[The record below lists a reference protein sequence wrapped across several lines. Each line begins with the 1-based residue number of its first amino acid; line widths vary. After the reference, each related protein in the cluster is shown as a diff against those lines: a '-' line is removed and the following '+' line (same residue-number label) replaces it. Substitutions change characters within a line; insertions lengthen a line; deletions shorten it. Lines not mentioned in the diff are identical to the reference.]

1 MPPDQAKDLRSSQF
15 GRRYANRN
23 KESVRSSCRPTTSWC
38 CTFGHMGEQR
48 NHFVRCRRARAGL
61 LVVAMVAAACGGSD
75 SADLSEPE
83 PTDAPSVEEDAGSVD
98 AQVDDQ
104 VDNDDSGGDVDAGG
118 GSVDVSGVDWAS
130 VDLTTIDWANIDM
143 DDVDLVAIEDN
154 PTVENISA
162 DDLALIQERLAASSG
177 SGTAT
182 LTIADR
188 MWQFEGFQCA
198 FESSGV
204 LNEGTT
210 LGTNILGE
218 ADGVRIQMQ
227 IDVYS
232 DGTAQFTM
240 DDIEDFENPAFSYLE
255 TTDIAVTVDG
265 DTVRAAGE
273 VTDQASAN
281 FDVVAMSFEGECGPG
296 SLR

>member
-1 MPPDQAKDLRSSQF
+1 
-15 GRRYANRN
+15 
-23 KESVRSSCRPTTSWC
+23 
-38 CTFGHMGEQR
+38 MGER
-48 NHFVRCRRARAGL
+48 RSKLLRWRRARAGL
-61 LVVAMVAAACGGSD
+61 LVVAMAAAACGGTDPTD
-75 SADLSEPE
+75 SSEPE
-83 PTDAPSVEEDAGSVD
+83 PTDAPSVEEDVGSVD
-98 AQVDDQ
+98 AQADDQ
-104 VDNDDSGGDVDAGG
+104 VDNQDSGADVDAGG
-118 GSVDVSGVDWAS
+118 GSADVSGVDWAS

-154 PTVENISA
+154 PTVANISA
-162 DDLALIQERLAASSG
+162 DDLAIIQGRLAASFG
-177 SGTAT
+177 SGVAT

-188 MWQFEGFQCA
+188 TWQFEGFVCA

-210 LGTNILGE
+210 LGTNILDE

-255 TTDIAVTVDG
+255 TTDIAVAVDG
-265 DTVRAAGE
+265 DTVRASGE
-273 VTDQASAN
+273 VTDQASEN

>member
-1 MPPDQAKDLRSSQF
+1 
-15 GRRYANRN
+15 
-23 KESVRSSCRPTTSWC
+23 
-38 CTFGHMGEQR
+38 MGEQR
-48 NHFVRCRRARAGL
+48 NHFVMCRRARVGL

-75 SADLSEPE
+75 SADLSEPA
-83 PTDAPSVEEDAGSVD
+83 PTDAPSVEDDAGSVD
-98 AQVDDQ
+98 ARVDEQVDD
-104 VDNDDSGGDVDAGG
+104 DDSGDDPDAGG
-118 GSVDVSGVDWAS
+118 
-130 VDLTTIDWANIDM
+130 
-143 DDVDLVAIEDN
+143 
-154 PTVENISA
+154 
-162 DDLALIQERLAASSG
+162 G

-188 MWQFEGFQCA
+188 TWQFVGFQCA

-210 LGTNILGE
+210 LGTNILDE

-227 IDVYS
+227 IDVYN
-232 DGTAQFTM
+232 DGTAQFSM

-255 TTDIAVTVDG
+255 TAGIAVTVDG
-265 DTVRAAGE
+265 DTVRAEGE
-273 VTDQASAN
+273 VTDQASET